1 MFAISSLSIV
11 VNSYTGISK
20 GYSKHANDRLLHFD
34 DGIQSVAK

>member
-1 MFAISSLSIV
+1 MLAISSLSIV
-11 VNSYTGISK
+11 VNSSTGISK